1 MWASEITS
9 SSLSEREETD
19 EEENMIDIGNLAE
32 DAWEREEQE
41 ELLMLLPRL
50 VCLTGRRGRW

>member
-1 MWASEITS
+1 MWASEMTS

-50 VCLTGRRGRW
+50 VCLTGSRGRW